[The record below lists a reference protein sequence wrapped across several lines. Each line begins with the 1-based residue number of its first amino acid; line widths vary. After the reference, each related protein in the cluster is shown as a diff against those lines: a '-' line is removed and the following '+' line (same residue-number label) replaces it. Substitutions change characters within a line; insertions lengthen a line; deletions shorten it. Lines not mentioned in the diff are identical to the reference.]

1 MFSVKKK
8 MPKKVI
14 VTEDGDVARAMAQKS
29 LQKLIAMK
37 FTKKDKMTRTESK
50 VKAISNEIRKELFM
64 QAILEKNYLQIP
76 LKKHYLAEIKYE
88 PLRKFIAQEKE
99 NKAFICLVDEE
110 IAIKQ
115 GALYR
120 TELS

>member
-14 VTEDGDVARAMAQKS
+14 ITEDGDVARAMAQKS

-50 VKAISNEIRKELFM
+50 VKAISN
-64 QAILEKNYLQIP
+64 
-76 LKKHYLAEIKYE
+76 
-88 PLRKFIAQEKE
+88 
-99 NKAFICLVDEE
+99 
-110 IAIKQ
+110 
-115 GALYR
+115 
-120 TELS
+120 